1 MSKGALYAIVG
12 ILLVAVVGGG
22 LYLYREETKPGV
34 ELKANEDG
42 VSLEAN

>member
-1 MSKGALYAIVG
+1 MTKGPLYAIIA

-34 ELKANEDG
+34 ELKADEDG
-42 VSLEAN
+42 ISIKKN